1 MLAALFVY
9 CYLLVQMD
17 NLAQSLEDL
26 FENMVKETVDK
37 EDILDKDSE
46 DLLDWFELL
55 ENLAQSL
62 EEVKDNLE
70 VELEDKVE
78 N

>member
-1 MLAALFVY
+1 MLASLFVY

-17 NLAQSLEDL
+17 NLAKSLEVL
-26 FENMVKETVDK
+26 LENLVKETV
-37 EDILDKDSE
+37 DKDSE

-55 ENLAQSL
+55 ENLAQNL
-62 EEVKDNLE
+62 EEVKDYLE

>member
-1 MLAALFVY
+1 MLASLFVY

-17 NLAQSLEDL
+17 NLAKSLEDL

-37 EDILDKDSE
+37 E

-62 EEVKDNLE
+62 EEVKDYLE

>member
-1 MLAALFVY
+1 MLASLFVY

-62 EEVKDNLE
+62 EEVKDYLE

>member
-1 MLAALFVY
+1 ME
-9 CYLLVQMD
+9 
-17 NLAQSLEDL
+17 NLA
-26 FENMVKETVDK
+26 KETVDK

-55 ENLAQSL
+55 ENLAKSL
-62 EEVKDNLE
+62 EELKDNLE
-70 VELEDKVE
+70 VELEDKEE

>member
-1 MLAALFVY
+1 MLASLFVY

-55 ENLAQSL
+55 ENLAQNL
-62 EEVKDNLE
+62 EEVKDYLE

>member
-1 MLAALFVY
+1 MLASLFVY

-62 EEVKDNLE
+62 EEVKDYLANIQ
-70 VELEDKVE
+70 
-78 N
+78 

>member
-1 MLAALFVY
+1 MLASLFVY

-26 FENMVKETVDK
+26 LENLVKETVDK

-55 ENLAQSL
+55 ENLAQNL
-62 EEVKDNLE
+62 EEVKDYFE

>member
-1 MLAALFVY
+1 MLASLFVY

-17 NLAQSLEDL
+17 NLAKSLEVL
-26 FENMVKETVDK
+26 LENLVKETV
-37 EDILDKDSE
+37 DKDSE

-62 EEVKDNLE
+62 EEVKDYLE

>member
-1 MLAALFVY
+1 MLASLFVY

-37 EDILDKDSE
+37 ED
-46 DLLDWFELL
+46 LLDWFELL
-55 ENLAQSL
+55 ENLAQNL
-62 EEVKDNLE
+62 EEVKDYLE

>member
-1 MLAALFVY
+1 MLASLFVY

-17 NLAQSLEDL
+17 NLAKSLEDL

>member
-17 NLAQSLEDL
+17 NMAKSLEVL
-26 FENMVKETVDK
+26 LENLVKETV
-37 EDILDKDSE
+37 DKDSE

>member
-1 MLAALFVY
+1 MLASLFVY

-17 NLAQSLEDL
+17 NLAKSLEDL
-26 FENMVKETVDK
+26 FENMVKETV
-37 EDILDKDSE
+37 DKDSE

-62 EEVKDNLE
+62 EEVKDYLE
-70 VELEDKVE
+70 AELEDKVE